1 MSRETRQ
8 LLATVLLAVV
18 ALWVLG
24 RVRYPD
30 RPATPNPVPALL
42 TQLGPRFAL
51 DELAAESTRLRT
63 RLGETILP
71 VRAGGNTVSA
81 IRVSDDTAV
90 ALLPGG
96 RGVHRRTDDTARTPA
111 DGVTPT
117 DGASAWSEPHVVA
130 SDAATGLAVLRVGA
144 AASAPLAL
152 WAPRALDQP
161 RYLLATVASAD
172 AVALRPSFIAALRP
186 VTTAAWSA
194 PIWAIP
200 PAPDLQAGSLVFTAD
215 AELAGLVVTHA
226 DGLAIVPAATLL
238 ADAQR
243 VRQLPARTPGFLGIE
258 VQALT
263 GPLAA
268 ATGARTGVVVAWVD
282 PGGSAA
288 GQLAPGDVI
297 EAVDG
302 HWLESREHW
311 EVRTARL
318 AAGQPIVLGVRRQ
331 GEWRDVQLLAAPSV
345 KPLPLGL
352 TLRRVTN
359 AGSEVLQ
366 VARPSAGEAAGLEP
380 GDVIT
385 LAGTYNAPTP
395 AQVRDAFEAAA
406 GRPLLVAVS
415 RGSSSRI
422 VTVHP

>member
-8 LLATVLLAVV
+8 LLATVLLAVI

-42 TQLGPRFAL
+42 TQLGPRFSL

-71 VRAGGNTVSA
+71 VHAGGTTVSA
-81 IRVSDDTAV
+81 IRINDDTAV
-90 ALLPGG
+90 ALLPAG
-96 RGVHRRTDDTARTPA
+96 RGAHRSPNDAARALTEGATEGTTA
-111 DGVTPT
+111 
-117 DGASAWSEPHVVA
+117 SSEPHVIA
-130 SDAATGLAVLRVGA
+130 SDAATGLAVLRVDA
-144 AASAPLAL
+144 AASAPLAI
-152 WAPRALDQP
+152 WAPQALDEP
-161 RYLLATVASAD
+161 RFLLATVASAD
-172 AVALRPSFIAALRP
+172 AVALRPSFIAALEP
-186 VTTAAWSA
+186 MTTAAWSA

-200 PAPDLQAGSLVFTAD
+200 PAPDLQPGSLVFTAD

-226 DGLAIVPAATLL
+226 GGLAIVPGATLL
-238 ADAQR
+238 GDAQR

-258 VQALT
+258 VQPLT

-282 PGGSAA
+282 PAGSAA
-288 GQLAPGDVI
+288 GQLMPGDAI

-302 HWLESREHW
+302 RWLESREHW
-311 EVRTARL
+311 EVRTTRL
-318 AAGQPIVLGVRRQ
+318 AAGEPIVLGVRRQ

-345 KPLPLGL
+345 APLPLGL
-352 TLRRVTN
+352 TLRRVTSV
-359 AGSEVLQ
+359 GSAVLQ
-366 VARPSAGEAAGLEP
+366 VTRPSAADSAGLEP

-395 AQVRDAFEAAA
+395 AQIRDAFDAAG
-406 GRPLLVAVS
+406 GRPLLMAFS
-415 RGSSSRI
+415 RGTSSRI